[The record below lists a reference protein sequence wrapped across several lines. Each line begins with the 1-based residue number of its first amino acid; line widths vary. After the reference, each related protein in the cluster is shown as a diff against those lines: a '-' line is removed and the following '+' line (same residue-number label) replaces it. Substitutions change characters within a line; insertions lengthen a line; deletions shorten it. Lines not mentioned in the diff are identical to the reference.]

1 MSSRGEPTRSWEH
14 SRGLSRQLT
23 WFVVLIRTAA
33 ECNPAVASEDGGP
46 ATVGLGTRPPD
57 ELEQGLEGKT
67 VAVVGRLVLDPYR
80 EVREAN
86 ERGEVLVACVIT
98 GPPRLDVESVALHT

>member
-1 MSSRGEPTRSWEH
+1 MQATHTVRSR
-14 SRGLSRQLT
+14 
-23 WFVVLIRTAA
+23 RTAA
-33 ECNPAVASEDGGP
+33 ECNPAVASEDAGP
-46 ATVGLGTRPPD
+46 AIVGLGTRPVE

-86 ERGEVLVACVIT
+86 ERGEVLVACVIA